1 MLHKNTRGF
10 TLIELMIVVAIAAI
24 LAAIAYPAYNDS
36 VRKSRRADAISVL
49 TEAQNHLERFYT
61 ENGRYDQDTGGTA
74 YTLPTGMSSSPRNSS
89 TTFYTI
95 VANTTTD
102 PNGQEF
108 TLTATAQGDQT
119 NDACGNLTLNH
130 AGLKGVSSG
139 VPGDCW

>member
-95 VANTTTD
+95 AVSTLNAQD
-102 PNGQEF
+102 YI
-108 TLTATAQGDQT
+108 LTATAQGDQT